1 VGLPPV
7 RGTQVPLTTIN
18 KGKASGMIELIPF
31 IVLSFAAYRIT
42 RFIVFDT
49 LIDEPRNWLYRK
61 LSTRGEPKDRGRYF
75 KEKLMDLTSCTFC
88 TGFWVSLIVYS
99 VYQSEWFWDFGRLE
113 WLSFIG
119 IAGLQALL
127 HSWELDD

>member
-1 VGLPPV
+1 
-7 RGTQVPLTTIN
+7 
-18 KGKASGMIELIPF
+18 MID
-31 IVLSFAAYRIT
+31 IVAFVILSFAAYRIT

-49 LIDEPRNWLYRK
+49 LIDEPRNWWYRK
-61 LSTRGEPKDRGRYF
+61 LSTRGEKKDRGRYL

-88 TGFWVSLIVYS
+88 TGVWVCFALTMIY
-99 VYQSEWFWDFGRLE
+99 YAEWFWDFGRLQ

-127 HSWELDD
+127 HSWESDD